1 MKGGEKCT
9 RRGECWTLCDTHRQQ
24 LKRGLDKQAKG
35 GVAKSAIWNS
45 VNDEVRER
53 GIKAR
58 EESLAGRKPKRK
70 PKPNPKKKPAK
81 SKAKSKR
88 RKKEKK
94 SPAKATVAKFAGK
107 NTTGGANFFG
117 GS

>member
-35 GVAKSAIWNS
+35 GVAKSAIWNA

-58 EESLAGRKPKRK
+58 EESLAGRKRKQPK
-70 PKPNPKKKPAK
+70 PKKKQ
-81 SKAKSKR
+81 AKSKR
-88 RKKEKK
+88 RKKKK
-94 SPAKATVAKFAGK
+94 A
-107 NTTGGANFFG
+107 
-117 GS
+117 

>member
-35 GVAKSAIWNS
+35 GVAKSAIWNA

-58 EESLAGRKPKRK
+58 EESLAGRKRKRK
-70 PKPNPKKKPAK
+70 PKKKPAK

-107 NTTGGANFFG
+107 NTKGGANFFG